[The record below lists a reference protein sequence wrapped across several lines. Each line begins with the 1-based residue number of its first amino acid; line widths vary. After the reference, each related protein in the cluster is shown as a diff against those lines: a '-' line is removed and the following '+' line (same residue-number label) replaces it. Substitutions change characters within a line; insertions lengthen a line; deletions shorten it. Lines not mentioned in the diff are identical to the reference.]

1 MDFFRNGITDR
12 SQYLTILAR
21 RRDTRSTSMA
31 GAPGTG
37 DCCFSAPVVTFTPP
51 VVLGQTVDQYIGR
64 GIMGQP
70 KLYVTDQPIRN
81 FLRFLRP

>member
-1 MDFFRNGITDR
+1 M
-12 SQYLTILAR
+12 AR
-21 RRDTRSTSMA
+21 
-31 GAPGTG
+31 APGTG

-70 KLYVTDQPIRN
+70 NTSHDRQSKLNETDLPNPIN
-81 FLRFLRP
+81 SNSVDSMDS